1 MRDSGL
7 PWLAGGESGSIQRL
21 LPTIGGAVIAGI
33 SRCADP
39 GTPKLDQGSKAGRI
53 PSSPPLLGFEYAL
66 KKLHFGHP
74 AMNRGLSFS

>member
-7 PWLAGGESGSIQRL
+7 PWLAGGAGGRIQRS
-21 LPTIGGAVIAGI
+21 LPTTGGAVIAGI
-33 SRCADP
+33 SRSADP

-53 PSSPPLLGFEYAL
+53 PSSPLVLGFEDAL
-66 KKLHFGHP
+66 KKLHFSHP